1 MTNII
6 MLGCNG
12 RMGQMITDIV
22 AKDDEAQIVA
32 GIDIVN
38 NRENP
43 YPVFTDIKDCDVK
56 ADAIID
62 FSSANGFEERMDT
75 QWTSRYLLLYAQQV
89 CQMNSLIIPK
99 KQVKK

>member
-1 MTNII
+1 
-6 MLGCNG
+6 
-12 RMGQMITDIV
+12 MGQMITDIV

-43 YPVFTDIKDCDVK
+43 YAVFTDIKDCDVK

-62 FSSANGFEERMDT
+62 FSSANGF
-75 QWTSRYLLLYAQQV
+75 
-89 CQMNSLIIPK
+89 
-99 KQVKK
+99 

>member
-56 ADAIID
+56 ADA
-62 FSSANGFEERMDT
+62 
-75 QWTSRYLLLYAQQV
+75 QQV
-89 CQMNSLIIPK
+89 CQMNSLIISK

>member
-38 NRENP
+38 NSEK
-43 YPVFTDIKDCDVK
+43 T
-56 ADAIID
+56 
-62 FSSANGFEERMDT
+62 
-75 QWTSRYLLLYAQQV
+75 
-89 CQMNSLIIPK
+89 
-99 KQVKK
+99 

>member
-38 NRENP
+38 NREIH
-43 YPVFTDIKDCDVK
+43 TL
-56 ADAIID
+56 
-62 FSSANGFEERMDT
+62 S
-75 QWTSRYLLLYAQQV
+75 LL
-89 CQMNSLIIPK
+89 I
-99 KQVKK
+99 

>member
-1 MTNII
+1 MTDII

-12 RMGQMITDIV
+12 RMGQMITEIV
-22 AKDDEAQIVA
+22 GNDSEAQIVA

-38 NRENP
+38 NRQNT

-62 FSSANGFEERMDT
+62 FSSANGFEER
-75 QWTSRYLLLYAQQV
+75 WTMQ
-89 CQMNSLIIPK
+89 
-99 KQVKK
+99 